1 VGGWGHRAPFIIR
14 FAWLSTCHES
24 LPLPDHI
31 PNQAP
36 YKSVQSQQ
44 ALLQNQSYPQ
54 MSPANLGFEKNLQ
67 GVLVHF
73 IPLRNCNKLL
83 ILPVCSGTA
92 RRTEFY
98 TGGQQHHVE
107 NALAYSIYHLT
118 QTLRSSIFHLCCH
131 LLNRSLFNVLFHSFS
146 RSRTLS
152 VYQHSHCRLLQ
163 LLTHSRNLTFSRQS
177 LVSAVRRVTWFT
189 YRRSVMHSVPHSVA
203 HSLTQYSTHLS
214 FLSIA
219 HSYSHCSLAHS
230 VGRSFSRS
238 IRILT
243 LNSFSVSRSS
253 ILSSKHSFFNVLPP
267 PPHTHTH
274 THTKGVFC
282 INE

>member
-1 VGGWGHRAPFIIR
+1 MDLIGTKSWGGGGGGHRAPFIIR

-24 LPLPDHI
+24 LPLPNHI

-44 ALLQNQSYPQ
+44 ALVQNQSYPQ

-98 TGGQQHHVE
+98 TEGQQHHVE

-118 QTLRSSIFHLCCH
+118 QTLRCSIFHLCCH
-131 LLNRSLFNVLFHSFS
+131 LLNRSLINVLFHSFS

-163 LLTHSRNLTFSRQS
+163 LHTHSRNLTFSRQ
-177 LVSAVRRVTWFT
+177 
-189 YRRSVMHSVPHSVA
+189 
-203 HSLTQYSTHLS
+203 
-214 FLSIA
+214 
-219 HSYSHCSLAHS
+219 
-230 VGRSFSRS
+230 
-238 IRILT
+238 
-243 LNSFSVSRSS
+243 
-253 ILSSKHSFFNVLPP
+253 
-267 PPHTHTH
+267 
-274 THTKGVFC
+274 
-282 INE
+282 